1 MGSASAGPGYSED
14 VMKSFFLPLWDSAFP
29 SIDVEASF
37 LDDGK
42 TTCTFCQNLEL
53 TS

>member
-42 TTCTFCQNLEL
+42 ATRTFCQNLEL
-53 TS
+53 AS

>member
-1 MGSASAGPGYSED
+1 MRLASAGPGYSED

-29 SIDVEASF
+29 SVDVEASF

-42 TTCTFCQNLEL
+42 AICTFCQNLEL